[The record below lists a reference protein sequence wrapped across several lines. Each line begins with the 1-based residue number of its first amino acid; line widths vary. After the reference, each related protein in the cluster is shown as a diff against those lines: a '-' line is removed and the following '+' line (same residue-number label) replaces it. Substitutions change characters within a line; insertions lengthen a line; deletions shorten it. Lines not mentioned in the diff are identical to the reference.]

1 MLKAARRR
9 CADPRYIAVAE
20 KAIKGLISRINK
32 DGELTQVSFGTG
44 MGKDLDFYRQI
55 PLTSMP
61 YGQAM
66 AILCL
71 VEYLHV
77 YL

>member
-1 MLKAARRR
+1 MRK
-9 CADPRYIAVAE
+9 RYIDGKYLAVAE
-20 KAIKGLISRINK
+20 RALQGVVKQINA
-32 DGELTQVSFGTG
+32 DGELTQVSFGTA
-44 MGKDLDFYRQI
+44 MGKNLDYYRQI